1 VNIINSLFKFDCLP
15 AFADHITF
23 QLCKSFVGVFLK
35 PTHKGFGNEFIWCVF
50 MDELI
55 RNVKNCKRTGQNLN
69 AKEVSDLF
77 GIGQHRLREIVR
89 EDYGNKYH
97 LMSGR
102 TIKIK
107 RKQFGEFIDNVEQI

>member
-1 VNIINSLFKFDCLP
+1 MK
-15 AFADHITF
+15 
-23 QLCKSFVGVFLK
+23 
-35 PTHKGFGNEFIWCVF
+35 
-50 MDELI
+50 
-55 RNVKNCKRTGQNLN
+55 NVKNCKRTGQNLN